1 MSASKDCS
9 PAPHGPAP
17 PHRHLYLGSPGCV
30 LPPNHRMQGLQFTPF
45 RETNRTQQSSQEL
58 GVFYSLPFILTGAM
72 ALRADDKLGC
82 ADGTGGW

>member
-1 MSASKDCS
+1 MSASKERLQPRS
-9 PAPHGPAP
+9 PQPGPAP
-17 PHRHLYLGSPGCV
+17 QASSHLD
-30 LPPNHRMQGLQFTPF
+30 HRMQGLQFTPF
-45 RETNRTQQSSQEL
+45 GETNRTQQSSREL